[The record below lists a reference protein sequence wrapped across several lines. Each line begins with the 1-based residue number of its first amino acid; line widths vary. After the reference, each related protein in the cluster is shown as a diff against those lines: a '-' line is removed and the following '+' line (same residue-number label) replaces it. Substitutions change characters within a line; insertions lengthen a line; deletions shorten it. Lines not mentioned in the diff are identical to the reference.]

1 MAEFGRV
8 YIWFVVI
15 VAALAGI
22 PRLLLSRRFA
32 ELQRTKLQ
40 QKNSLVRSRNM
51 SLVLAFIVI
60 IFAGLYFTPW
70 GHKVWIEIAVLFSL
84 LSAAEFFFQAR
95 FNSTEALIFQNR
107 LLGILYLGLSVGSY
121 IMLSHT

>member
-95 FNSTEALIFQNR
+95 FNSMEALIFQNR

>member
-40 QKNSLVRSRNM
+40 QKNALVRSRNM
-51 SLVLAFIVI
+51 SLILAFVAIV
-60 IFAGLYFTPW
+60 FAGLYFTPL
-70 GHKVWIEIAVLFSL
+70 GHRVWFKVAVIFSL
-84 LSAAEFFFQAR
+84 LSAVEFFLQTK
-95 FNSTEALIFQNR
+95 FNSVEALVFQNR
-107 LLGILYLGLSVGSY
+107 LLGILYLGLSIGSY
-121 IMLSHT
+121 IMLSRS